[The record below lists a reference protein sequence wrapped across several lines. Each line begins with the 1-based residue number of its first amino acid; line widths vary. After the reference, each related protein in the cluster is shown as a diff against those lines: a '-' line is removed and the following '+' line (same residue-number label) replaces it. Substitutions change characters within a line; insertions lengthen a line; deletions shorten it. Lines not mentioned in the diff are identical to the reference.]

1 MLREE
6 KRFNTKHLKTNITK
20 ENLRKGLLDLN
31 PNKSSVPDRI
41 HPKTFIETAPI
52 ISKEFGFIKKSLTAL
67 QLLKTMDEWAETPE
81 MGGLVDV
88 VYFDFPKAFNTVS
101 HSN

>member
-6 KRFNTKHLKTNITK
+6 KRFNTKHLKINITK

-41 HPKTFIETAPI
+41 DPKTFIEAAPV
-52 ISKEFGFIKKSLTAL
+52 ISKEFGFIKKI
-67 QLLKTMDEWAETPE
+67 
-81 MGGLVDV
+81 
-88 VYFDFPKAFNTVS
+88 
-101 HSN
+101 

>member
-6 KRFNTKHLKTNITK
+6 KRFNTKHLKINITK
-20 ENLRKGLLDLN
+20 ENLKKGLLDLN
-31 PNKSSVPDRI
+31 PNKSSGPDRI
-41 HPKTFIETAPI
+41 HPKTFIEAAPV

-67 QLLKTMDEWAETPE
+67 QLLKIMDEWTETPE
-81 MGGLVDV
+81 MGELVDV
-88 VYFDFPKAFNTVS
+88 VYFDFPEAFNTVS